1 MSSEDVRE
9 YLLCRVRGA
18 QDYDLRKEEFPMRAS
33 IFFAMGLL
41 LGAAITT
48 GSAQQE
54 KLPGVVGVNHIAMS
68 VENFDEAFAFY
79 TQKMGFH
86 EVETLR
92 DDKGQ
97 PTLAFVQASR
107 NTFLELAP
115 SNANRPPGLTHF
127 GLQVADMNAA
137 VAALKQRGVTV
148 SDPRT
153 VGKQWVVANATGPG
167 GIRIELTELG
177 PESPLTQASDT
188 WK

>member
-1 MSSEDVRE
+1 
-9 YLLCRVRGA
+9 
-18 QDYDLRKEEFPMRAS
+18 MRAS
-33 IFFAMGLL
+33 ILFLTGLL
-41 LGAAITT
+41 LGVAITA

-54 KLPGVVGVNHIAMS
+54 KLPAIVGVNHIAMS

-86 EVETLR
+86 EVLTLR

-127 GLQVADMNAA
+127 GLQVEDMNATI
-137 VAALKQRGVTV
+137 AALKRRGVTV
-148 SDPRT
+148 GDPRT
-153 VGKQWVVANATGPG
+153 VGKQWVVANATGPSG
-167 GIRIELTELG
+167 VRIELTELG
-177 PESPLTQASDT
+177 PDSPLTQATAD

>member
-1 MSSEDVRE
+1 
-9 YLLCRVRGA
+9 
-18 QDYDLRKEEFPMRAS
+18 MRAS
-33 IFFAMGLL
+33 IFFLMGLL
-41 LGAAITT
+41 LGAAITA

-54 KLPGVVGVNHIAMS
+54 KLPGIVGVNHIAMS

-86 EVETLR
+86 EVLTLR

-127 GLQVADMNAA
+127 GLQVDDMNATI
-137 VAALKQRGVTV
+137 AALKQHGVTV
-148 SDPRT
+148 GDPRT
-153 VGKQWVVANATGPG
+153 VGKQWVVANATGPSG
-167 GIRIELTELG
+167 VRIELTELG
-177 PESPLTQASDT
+177 SDSPLTQAT
-188 WK
+188 AGWK